1 MSLLFPIKLISFSF
15 SFSLSKSISRSGQHV
30 EKTRYAKW
38 RAADISKALR
48 EGRLPTP
55 VSPSGEPTES
65 VELASAPTDPF
76 TGLIDAPSAH
86 VSHELEE
93 PYAISTLPPGST
105 AFVEEDAPPEI
116 PPVSAPVPI
125 NPTYIQAYQAVP
137 SGSPPM
143 LPTHQMEAETL
154 TEAQL
159 PLIAPY
165 DSPPDMDII
174 QGPSCLTTIDAASL
188 TSPDTEV
195 QCPSSPSRIIPQNSA
210 PSDVSYLTGSPYAS
224 APPLP
229 PQPSAPPLPPP
240 PSASYVHISRLPPPP
255 PEPSPPPE
263 LTPGLI
269 AKAQKHCRFAISS
282 LDYEDVQ
289 QARKELHAA
298 LAILGR

>member
-1 MSLLFPIKLISFSF
+1 
-15 SFSLSKSISRSGQHV
+15 V

-48 EGRLPTP
+48 EGREPTP
-55 VSPSGEPTES
+55 VSPSEEPAETV
-65 VELASAPTDPF
+65 VEPASPPLDPF
-76 TGLIDAPSAH
+76 TGLTGAPSAH

-93 PYAISTLPPGST
+93 PYATSPLHSVST
-105 AFVEEDAPPEI
+105 AFGEGDTFFEI
-116 PPVSAPVPI
+116 PPVSAVSI
-125 NPTYIQAYQAVP
+125 NATDVQAQHIVP

-143 LPTHQMEAETL
+143 LPTHQVDAERP
-154 TEAQL
+154 TEAPP

-165 DSPPDMDII
+165 DPPADMDMA
-174 QGPSCLTTIDAASL
+174 QGPSRLTSIGAASL
-188 TSPDTEV
+188 TSSDTAA
-195 QCPSSPSRIIPQNSA
+195 QRPTSPSHLIPQNSA
-210 PSDVSYLTGSPYAS
+210 PSDMSYLTGSPYAS

-229 PQPSAPPLPPP
+229 PAPSAPPLPPP
-240 PSASYVHISRLPPPP
+240 PSVPPLPSPSSAPYVQISRPLPPPP

>member
-1 MSLLFPIKLISFSF
+1 
-15 SFSLSKSISRSGQHV
+15 V

-38 RAADISKALR
+38 RAAEISKALR
-48 EGRLPTP
+48 EGRQPTP
-55 VSPSGEPTES
+55 VSASGELTETAI
-65 VELASAPTDPF
+65 ELTSAPPDRP
-76 TGLIDAPSAH
+76 GLTDAPSAH

-93 PYAISTLPPGST
+93 PYPTSALPPVSP
-105 AFVEEDAPPEI
+105 AFGEADI

-125 NPTYIQAYQAVP
+125 NATVVQAQDTVP

-143 LPTHQMEAETL
+143 LPTHQVDAETP
-154 TEAQL
+154 TEALL
-159 PLIAPY
+159 PSIPPY
-165 DSPPDMDII
+165 DPPADMEMT
-174 QGPSCLTTIDAASL
+174 QGQSRL
-188 TSPDTEV
+188 TSIGAAPPTSTPTGIQRPD
-195 QCPSSPSRIIPQNSA
+195 SPSQLLLHDVP
-210 PSDVSYLTGSPYAS
+210 PSDPSYFTGSPYVS

-229 PQPSAPPLPPP
+229 PQPSAPPLPPS
-240 PSASYVHISRLPPPP
+240 PSTSYVQIPRPPPPP
-255 PEPSPPPE
+255 PEPALTPE